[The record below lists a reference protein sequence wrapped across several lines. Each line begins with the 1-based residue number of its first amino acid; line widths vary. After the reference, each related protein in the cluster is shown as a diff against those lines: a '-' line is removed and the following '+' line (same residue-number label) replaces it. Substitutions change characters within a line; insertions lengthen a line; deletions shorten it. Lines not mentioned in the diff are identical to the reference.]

1 MLSSLYEGLGLVV
14 LEADTLGIPVIST
27 DVPGPRCFLK
37 KYGGYLTSPDVGGI
51 YEGMK
56 AFEQGKVKVMNVD
69 YEEYNRNSVRQFE
82 RLFSESGR

>member
-1 MLSSLYEGLGLVV
+1 M
-14 LEADTLGIPVIST
+14 
-27 DVPGPRCFLK
+27 K